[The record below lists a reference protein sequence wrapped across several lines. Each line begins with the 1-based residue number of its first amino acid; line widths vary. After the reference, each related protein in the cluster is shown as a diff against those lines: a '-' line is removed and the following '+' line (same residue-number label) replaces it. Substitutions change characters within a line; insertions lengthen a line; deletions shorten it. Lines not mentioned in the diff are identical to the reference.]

1 MDRTRVLNQAFDY
14 STDYGFVL
22 TVFRLPTIAAVS
34 ID

>member
-1 MDRTRVLNQAFDY
+1 MDRTRVLSQALNY

-22 TVFRLPTIAAVS
+22 TIFRLPTIAAVS